1 MRKTFVQ
8 CCFALLLAPVLAF
21 MLIGTVALAAAGGGA
36 RDTTAGSPAA
46 SPTDRKSTRLNSSH

>member
-21 MLIGTVALAAAGGGA
+21 MLIGTVALAAAGGEA
-36 RDTTAGSPAA
+36 RDTARIKRVKP
-46 SPTDRKSTRLNSSH
+46 ST